1 MKKLLIVD
9 DDPHLRA
16 LVRTYAE
23 IDGFCCT
30 EAGSGEQALAAMQQG
45 PYDMLV
51 LDVMMPGKDGFET
64 LGEIRK
70 ESEVPVIML
79 TARKEEYDKLLG
91 FNLGAD
97 DYLSKPF
104 SPKELMARIRA
115 VLRRDKTPEDGIL
128 RFGRLTIQE
137 NARTV
142 LIDDSPV
149 TLTPLEFKLLTFLA
163 HHNNIVLDRDTI
175 LKNVWGYDYFGDT
188 RTVDTHVKSLRER
201 MGSLRGMITTIWG
214 TGYKFA
220 YDENCETASSVR

>member
-1 MKKLLIVD
+1 MRKLLIVD

-23 IDGFCCT
+23 LDDFHCT
-30 EAGSGEQALAAMQQG
+30 EAGSGEQALAALQNG
-45 PYDMLV
+45 PFDMLV
-51 LDVMMPGKDGFET
+51 LDVMMPGQDGFET
-64 LGEIRK
+64 LGEIRR
-70 ESEVPVIML
+70 ESDVPVIML

-115 VLRRDKTPEDGIL
+115 ILRRDKSPEGGTL
-128 RFGRLTIQE
+128 RFGRLVIE
-137 NARTV
+137 ESAHAV
-142 LIDDSPV
+142 LIDGEQV
-149 TLTPLEFKLLTFLA
+149 TLTPLEYKLLVYLGRN
-163 HHNNIVLDRDTI
+163 NNIVLDRDTI

-214 TGYKFA
+214 TGYKFC
-220 YDENCETASSVR
+220 YDENTEKTDSVH

>member
-1 MKKLLIVD
+1 MRKLLIVD

-23 IDGFCCT
+23 LDGFHCT
-30 EAGSGEQALAAMQQG
+30 EAGSGTQALAAMRLG
-45 PYDMLV
+45 PFDMLV
-51 LDVMMPGKDGFET
+51 LDVMMPGQDGFET
-64 LGEIRK
+64 LGEIRR
-70 ESEVPVIML
+70 ESDVPVIML

-115 VLRRDKTPEDGIL
+115 ILRRDKQPEGGTL
-128 RFGRLTIQE
+128 RFGSLQIE
-137 NARTV
+137 ESAHTV
-142 LIDDSPV
+142 LINGAPV
-149 TLTPLEFKLLTFLA
+149 TLTPLEFKLLVYLA
-163 HHNNIVLDRDTI
+163 RNNNIVLDRDTI

-220 YDENCETASSVR
+220 YDENSEKMDSLR